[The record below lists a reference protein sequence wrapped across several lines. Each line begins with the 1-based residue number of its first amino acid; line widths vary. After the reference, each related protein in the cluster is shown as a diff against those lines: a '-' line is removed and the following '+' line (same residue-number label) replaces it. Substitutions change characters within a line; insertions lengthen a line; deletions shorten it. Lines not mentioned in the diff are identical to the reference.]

1 MRTIGST
8 IVGEGIDS
16 LIFYPAAFWGVWSPE
31 NVISVMLGNY
41 GLKVLWETVA
51 TPFTYK
57 IVGFLKR
64 IEAEDYYDWKTNFTP
79 FSLDV
84 DDSGSAR
91 KRSSGDL

>member
-31 NVISVMLGNY
+31 NVFMVMAGNY
-41 GLKVLWETVA
+41 GLKVLWEVLA

-64 IEAEDYYDWKTNFTP
+64 KENEDYYDWKTNFTP
-79 FSLDV
+79 FSLET

-91 KRSSGDL
+91 VRGEEIR